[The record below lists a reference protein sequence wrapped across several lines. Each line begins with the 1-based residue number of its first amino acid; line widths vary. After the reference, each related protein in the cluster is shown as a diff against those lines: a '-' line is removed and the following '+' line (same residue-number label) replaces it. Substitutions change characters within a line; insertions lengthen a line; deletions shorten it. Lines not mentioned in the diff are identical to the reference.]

1 MDQQKAAELSRR
13 MMKKQLKLSLSVA
26 AIFVIILVGLPLVNL
41 FMPELARTKVGG
53 FTLTWLILGV
63 LFFPLTWLLSSWFVK
78 GTERIDAEIVAE
90 ETK

>member
-1 MDQQKAAELSRR
+1 

-26 AIFVIILVGLPLVNL
+26 AIFISILVGLPLVNL
-41 FMPELARTKVGG
+41 YLPELAKTQVAG

-63 LFFPLTWLLSSWFVK
+63 LFFPLTWILSSWFVK

>member
-1 MDQQKAAELSRR
+1 

-26 AIFVIILVGLPLVNL
+26 AIFITILVGLPLINL
-41 FMPELARTKVGG
+41 YLPELAKTQVAG

-63 LFFPLTWLLSSWFVK
+63 LFFPLTWILSSWFVK

-90 ETK
+90 ESK

>member
-1 MDQQKAAELSRR
+1 

-26 AIFVIILVGLPLVNL
+26 AIFITILVGLPLVNL
-41 FMPELARTKVGG
+41 YLPELAKTQVAG

-63 LFFPLTWLLSSWFVK
+63 LFFPLTWILSSWFVK

-90 ETK
+90 ESK

>member
-1 MDQQKAAELSRR
+1 

-26 AIFVIILVGLPLVNL
+26 AVFIVILVGLPLVNL
-41 FMPELARTKVGG
+41 YLPDLAKTGIGG

-63 LFFPLTWLLSSWFVK
+63 LFFPLTWILSSWFVK